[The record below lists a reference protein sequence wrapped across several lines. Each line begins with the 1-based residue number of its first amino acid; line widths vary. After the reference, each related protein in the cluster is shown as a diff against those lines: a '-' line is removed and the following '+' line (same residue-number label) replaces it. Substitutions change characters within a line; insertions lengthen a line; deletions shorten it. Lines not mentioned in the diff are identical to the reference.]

1 MILNESK
8 SWQVLLLNRGELGL
22 CGCFTVWWDW
32 IREDAETSVPA
43 RVALPFQRQQLPPSL
58 GVGGGG
64 YRRGLEE
71 VVGLGLRHLFVL
83 AGSARP
89 SLLTVNHPIQAW
101 HSVVSQ
107 GCHGDG

>member
-8 SWQVLLLNRGELGL
+8 SWQVLLLNRVELGL
-22 CGCFTVWWDW
+22 CGCVTVWWDR

-43 RVALPFQRQQLPPSL
+43 RQQLPPSL
-58 GVGGGG
+58 GVG
-64 YRRGLEE
+64 RGLEE
-71 VVGLGLRHLFVL
+71 VVGLGLRRLFVL
-83 AGSARP
+83 AGSAGP
-89 SLLTVNHPIQAW
+89 SLLTVNQPIQAW